1 MADDPVLGTIDGAPT
16 RRGSGS
22 DPPLGAMP
30 FLNPFNTRRR
40 SRQLG
45 RFKHPYSNDRRWIF
59 WENGNVHVA
68 LIAAINIRLITQVHV
83 QVCIYQAVTAVCS
96 FDPDAR
102 TML

>member
-22 DPPLGAMP
+22 DPPLGVMP
-30 FLNPFNTRRR
+30 FLNPFNSRRR
-40 SRQLG
+40 SHSRRQLG
-45 RFKHPYSNDRRWIF
+45 RLKHPYSNDRRWIF
-59 WENGNVHVA
+59 RENGNVEVA
-68 LIAAINIRLITQVHV
+68 LIAAINNRLVT
-83 QVCIYQAVTAVCS
+83 QVCIYQAVTTICS